1 MAWGH
6 SQGGHAVLWT
16 GMLAPDYAPEL
27 DLVGVAAFAPATDLC
42 ALADGG
48 KAEAIG
54 KLVSAYI
61 VAS

>member
-1 MAWGH
+1 M
-6 SQGGHAVLWT
+6 WT